1 MLSVRGQR
9 VGERGEAERKGV
21 RFAYIP
27 YHADHEVGDI
37 LGVDGASR
45 FVLLERA
52 WVRDVIFRGVG

>member
-1 MLSVRGQR
+1 MGSELES
-9 VGERGEAERKGV
+9 GV
-21 RFAYIP
+21 RLRGKAFDLRKILYIP

-52 WVRDVIFRGVG
+52 WVGDVIFRGVG